1 MPQESLGSLSSS
13 CMALLEPLF
22 KVKSYQDGEIIH
34 ARGERKAGLCVVLE
48 GSVKVGNYGSDGRYF
63 LSKLL
68 KPYESFGEFT
78 VFSQL
83 PRTHTSEAKGETK
96 IGYISPTKLKRALST
111 EPAIALALLQS
122 LSTRLHL
129 SLEALDDAKR
139 LPVLVRVAKM
149 IYAINLEEG
158 KIENRHLSQDDIATQ
173 LGVSR
178 MVVSTSLKQLTEL
191 GLIKK
196 GYRHIQIIDLEKFNA
211 WLSEQQQ
218 TMELLR

>member
-1 MPQESLGSLSSS
+1 MPEETLGSLSTS

-22 KVKSYQDGEIIH
+22 KTKNYQDGEIIH

-48 GSVKVGNYGSDGRYF
+48 GAVKVGNYGTDGRYF

-78 VFSQL
+78 IFSQL
-83 PRTHTSEAKGETK
+83 PRTHTSEAQGETK
-96 IGYISPTKLKRALST
+96 IGFISPVQLKRALSI
-111 EPAIALALLQS
+111 EPAIAFGLLQS

-129 SLEALDDAKR
+129 SLEALDDTKR

-158 KIENRHLSQDDIATQ
+158 RIENRNLSQEDIATQ

-178 MVVSTSLKQLTEL
+178 MVVSTSLKQLADL
-191 GLIKK
+191 GLIQK
-196 GYRHIQIIDLEKFNA
+196 GYRHIQILDLEKLCA
-211 WLSEQQQ
+211 WISEQQQ
-218 TMELLR
+218 TKELLR

>member
-13 CMALLEPLF
+13 CMALLKPLF

-68 KPYESFGEFT
+68 KRYESFGEFT

-111 EPAIALALLQS
+111 EPAIALGLLQS

-196 GYRHIQIIDLEKFNA
+196 GYRHIQIIDLESFNA